1 VALPGRGS
9 GLVAGA
15 QTATLAGAIATT
27 GLTALQGI
35 DDALAMKRG
44 ETIIIHGASGGVGTL
59 VIQFAKLRG
68 ARVLATASGVDGL
81 ELVREMVADLAVDSR
96 HEDVAEAA
104 RRFRTTESMQFSHWR
119 AAMSSNTL
127 LKRCDREAGLRIQM
141 VSRRRSQR
149 ISEAQRHR
157 RGREAQGSDRGSI
170 SAGQSRQGAPA
181 PNGWARARRNGAAN
195 PRTVIARDA
204 ASFIAPASKEKDHK
218 LMIVMAAGDARRRF
232 QVCSANPIAGTANS
246 APNWRATMKSDS
258 EIERD
263 VKEELKWNPYLL
275 DATDIG
281 VSVTKGVVTL
291 TGFVKSYFDRYEAE
305 TAAKRVAGVVGVA
318 NDIEVRIPSVDKRPD
333 PDIARDAVSAL
344 KAQLP
349 FSSEHIKVVVENAW
363 VTLEGQVEWQ
373 YQKHAA
379 EKAVQR
385 IKGVKGVTNAILLK
399 PKVEPSQ
406 VKTRIVDAL
415 RRNAEVDANRIQ
427 VEANGGEV
435 ILKGTVRSWI
445 EREEAER
452 VAWSA
457 PGVTKVED
465 RIVVAP

>member
-1 VALPGRGS
+1 
-9 GLVAGA
+9 
-15 QTATLAGAIATT
+15 
-27 GLTALQGI
+27 
-35 DDALAMKRG
+35 
-44 ETIIIHGASGGVGTL
+44 
-59 VIQFAKLRG
+59 
-68 ARVLATASGVDGL
+68 
-81 ELVREMVADLAVDSR
+81 
-96 HEDVAEAA
+96 
-104 RRFRTTESMQFSHWR
+104 
-119 AAMSSNTL
+119 
-127 LKRCDREAGLRIQM
+127 
-141 VSRRRSQR
+141 
-149 ISEAQRHR
+149 
-157 RGREAQGSDRGSI
+157 
-170 SAGQSRQGAPA
+170 
-181 PNGWARARRNGAAN
+181 
-195 PRTVIARDA
+195 VIARDA
-204 ASFIAPASKEKDHK
+204 ASFIAPASKEKDQK

-232 QVCSANPIAGTANS
+232 QVCSANPIAGTVNS